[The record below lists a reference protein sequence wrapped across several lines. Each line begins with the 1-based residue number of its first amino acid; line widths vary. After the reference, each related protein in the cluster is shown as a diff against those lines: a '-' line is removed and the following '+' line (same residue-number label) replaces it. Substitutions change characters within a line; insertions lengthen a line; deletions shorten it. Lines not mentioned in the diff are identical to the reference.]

1 MLHNVRGSLR
11 GQPDR
16 PRLIHHTPLRPATSS
31 SQTCPTA
38 AFITDPGVVRKIL
51 DHLGLPSADPPRG
64 PSRFER
70 REEQVEMFEGWEEE
84 GEARAGRDPPG
95 ED

>member
-1 MLHNVRGSLR
+1 MIVL
-11 GQPDR
+11 
-16 PRLIHHTPLRPATSS
+16 
-31 SQTCPTA
+31 

-84 GEARAGRDPPG
+84 GEARAFTKCEMASAREGRKIRHDG
-95 ED
+95 RNMMTFLRAL